1 MLSIMNTV
9 YPEPILHQFICESDE
24 WARLLN
30 FLKQENV
37 FYKSRLAEVVN
48 NVDDENIVAEAEKF
62 NEDFLSQDRIID
74 FLTDELE
81 SHNKLLQQEWYL
93 DDDLLKD
100 VIRHQKKLRVDVEKA
115 EELFSG
121 TKKNFSG
128 FLNSLL

>member
-1 MLSIMNTV
+1 MNTV
-9 YPEPILHQFICESDE
+9 YPELILHQFVYESDE
-24 WARLLN
+24 WARLLT

-81 SHNKLLQQEWYL
+81 IHNKLLQQEWYL

-115 EELFSG
+115 EEFFSG